1 MTFMS
6 YETIQF
12 TEYLMY
18 FFTSGKRFFTKQFFF
33 KDKFS
38 YLSHGCWGKAF
49 ADSNIKIKG
58 WRGTKKYFETLVE
71 S

>member
-12 TEYLMY
+12 TEFLMY
-18 FFTSGKRFFTKQFFF
+18 FFTSGKRSFTKQFFF
-33 KDKFS
+33 KDTFS

-49 ADSNIKIKG
+49 ADRNIMIKG
-58 WRGTKKYFETLVE
+58 WKRSKEIY
-71 S
+71 

>member
-18 FFTSGKRFFTKQFFF
+18 LFTSGKRSFTKQFFF
-33 KDKFS
+33 KDTFFTCHMDVGEKLLPTAIS
-38 YLSHGCWGKAF
+38 
-49 ADSNIKIKG
+49 
-58 WRGTKKYFETLVE
+58 
-71 S
+71 